1 MITSIIMDGA
11 LFLVKL
17 IRYSNNHK
25 VARIYN
31 PADSRIPVKVLDI
44 DNQGRALD
52 EETGKYHKFNVRDCA
67 QA

>member
-11 LFLVKL
+11 LKLVQL
-17 IRYSNNHK
+17 IRYSNNQR

-31 PADSRIPVKVLDI
+31 PANSRIPEKVLDL
-44 DNQGRALD
+44 DSQGRALD

>member
-1 MITSIIMDGA
+1 MITSIVIDGA
-11 LFLVKL
+11 LKLVQL

-31 PADSRIPVKVLDI
+31 PADIRIPVKVLDL
-44 DNQGRALD
+44 DSQGRALD

-67 QA
+67 NA